1 MSDYHM
7 TDLEEDAYQ
16 HAICYKTAVRK
27 HNEHLF
33 CWMAYNYL
41 QYSGFVATEEMEEQ
55 WWMHE
60 NWDDAVWKKYT
71 NLMEAKDEGYA
82 EEYDGT

>member
-41 QYSGFVATEEMEEQ
+41 QYSGFVATEEME
-55 WWMHE
+55 
-60 NWDDAVWKKYT
+60 
-71 NLMEAKDEGYA
+71 
-82 EEYDGT
+82 

>member
-7 TDLEEDAYQ
+7 IDWEENRKYTYDAYQ
-16 HAICYKTAVRK
+16 HAICYKTASRK

-33 CWMAYNYL
+33 CWMANNYL
-41 QYSGFVATEEMEEQ
+41 QYSGFVPTEEMEEQ

-60 NWDDAVWKKYT
+60 NWDDAAWEKYIS
-71 NLMEAKDEGYA
+71 GSC
-82 EEYDGT
+82 

>member
-16 HAICYKTAVRK
+16 HAICYETAVRK

-33 CWMAYNYL
+33 CWMANNYL

-60 NWDDAVWKKYT
+60 NWDDAAWEKYIGNY
-71 NLMEAKDEGYA
+71 NLF
-82 EEYDGT
+82 